1 MEYLSIRQISEK
13 WGISIRRIQVLCAK
27 NRIPGA
33 TKIGSYW
40 AIPADAEKP
49 NDERIKSGKYI
60 KEKQSMGQKETIVN
74 LLNTYGTMTQ
84 RALAEAI
91 YGDKNHGPNIYAALM
106 GLVNSGAVLRTGSNP
121 SYYSLSG
128 VDIIIQ
134 EKPVQTKKGYRDVTG
149 DAITNETMEEAES
162 LVQGTDNYGPENEL
176 ITRCLQKFPMN
187 TDPDVVAMKVGLID
201 ITNSTHLSQHKSKIS
216 MAELANIIAA
226 IPNIDDRIAAG
237 DPEVVNEIA
246 RSNGKINLFSF
257 ASKYCCYHNRNLYGR
272 DDYSILDT
280 ILKEYLPRYFDDVTK
295 GQIQK
300 WQDSFNYKAYNDYI
314 TRKLDEYCITVEHRK
329 RKFDHFVWYKN
340 RQIGWCI

>member
-1 MEYLSIRQISEK
+1 MS
-13 WGISIRRIQVLCAK
+13 
-27 NRIPGA
+27 
-33 TKIGSYW
+33 
-40 AIPADAEKP
+40 
-49 NDERIKSGKYI
+49 
-60 KEKQSMGQKETIVN
+60 QKETIVN
-74 LLNTYGTMTQ
+74 LLKTNGTMTQ
-84 RALAEAI
+84 GALAEAI
-91 YGDKNHGPNIYAALM
+91 YGDKNHGPNIYATLI
-106 GLVNSGAVLRTGSNP
+106 GLVKNGAVLRTGSNP

-128 VDIIIQ
+128 TEIIIP
-134 EKPVQTKKGYRDVTG
+134 EKSQKSTKGYRDVSG
-149 DAITNETMEEAES
+149 DIITNEAMEEAEA

-176 ITRCLQKFPMN
+176 ITRCLRKFPKN
-187 TDPDVVAMKVGLID
+187 TDPDIVAMKVGLID

-216 MAELANIIAA
+216 MVELANIIAA
-226 IPNIDDRIAAG
+226 IPYIDERIADG

-280 ILKEYLPRYFDDVTK
+280 VLKEYLPRYFDDITK

-314 TRKLDEYCITVEHRK
+314 TKKLDECGITVNHRK

-340 RQIGWCI
+340 R